1 MEREAIRDNAF
12 MTPRDIFEIY
22 LRTNFGLTSFMAN
35 EATEFAIDLFHLDK
49 TGKLPIDW
57 EIWYRNQA

>member
-1 MEREAIRDNAF
+1 MEQKVIRESIC
-12 MTPRDIFEIY
+12 MSPREIFEIY
-22 LRTNFGLTSFMAN
+22 LRDSFGLSSFMAN

-57 EIWYRNQA
+57 ELWYRNQA

>member
-1 MEREAIRDNAF
+1 

-22 LRTNFGLTSFMAN
+22 LITNLGLTSFMAN

-49 TGKLPIDW
+49 TGKLPLDW